1 MLSTKP
7 VSLNGNRDF
16 ARCLVRGFDGASFN
30 QQWKDALWARFS
42 AGAPARQRQSVE
54 QYKMVKR
61 DGAVAALPDGIAVC
75 QKSGVLQPLSG
86 KGGNRDE
93 RYNDGG

>member
-1 MLSTKP
+1 MGQVLRGS
-7 VSLNGNRDF
+7 
-16 ARCLVRGFDGASFN
+16 ARTTAAVHRAIQDS
-30 QQWKDALWARFS
+30 Q
-42 AGAPARQRQSVE
+42 
-54 QYKMVKR
+54 R

-86 KGGNRDE
+86 KDGNRDE